1 MDNEDKW
8 RVKRVEE
15 TQDKHERRISE
26 LESFKYATVEKL
38 KTIFERLKAIEKS
51 NKWVSQSFFYI
62 LLSGVVSAVFALI
75 NWLITG

>member
-1 MDNEDKW
+1 MDNEEKW
-8 RVKRVEE
+8 RVDNLER
-15 TQDKHERRISE
+15 TQADHNERIRE
-26 LESFKYATVEKL
+26 LEGFKTATVEKL
-38 KTIFERLKAIEKS
+38 KTIFERLKAIENS

>member
-1 MDNEDKW
+1 MDNEEKW
-8 RVKRVEE
+8 RVDNLER
-15 TQDKHERRISE
+15 TQANHDDRIRE
-26 LESFKYATVEKL
+26 LEGFKTATVEKL
-38 KTIFERLKAIEKS
+38 RTIFERLKAIENS

>member
-1 MDNEDKW
+1 MENEEKW
-8 RVKRVEE
+8 RVNKLEE
-15 TQDKHERRISE
+15 TQSDHDERIRD
-26 LESFKYATVEKL
+26 LEGFREATVQQL
-38 KTIFERLKAIEKS
+38 KTIFERLRAIENS